1 MTGNPYFNADFY
13 FILLI
18 LFYFWFFGLFY
29 ADLNSVEAHFEIK
42 KIKSSFIIVFF
53 LPIIFLQS

>member
-1 MTGNPYFNADFY
+1 MTENPYFNADFD

-18 LFYFWFFGLFY
+18 LLYFWFFDLFY
-29 ADLNSVEAHFEIK
+29 ADLNSVEAQIKKK

-53 LPIIFLQS
+53 LPVFFLQS